1 MLCAAAAMHQ
11 IPDEKDS
18 LTMLNKMKLKIK
30 LLGAFLLVSLIPL
43 GLIAT
48 IAVNKASQA
57 LNDEAVAKF
66 TAVQETKRNHIED
79 YFSRLRTTI
88 QVIAADPYVRQC
100 LSTFNQTFEDN
111 GNSVDNENWRM
122 IVEFKEPRLKEI
134 VSENGFYDLLLI
146 SPEGNVVYTVGK
158 ASDLGMNIPG
168 SELAESSLGNA
179 FQAISQSGDENAA
192 VIGDYKTYAPSN
204 GAQAAFMVARLKDD
218 FGQYIGCVAV
228 QLPSEPINAIVQQ
241 RSGMGETGES
251 YLVGRLNGKTGLRSD
266 RVVTQGRIGDP
277 NSDLYVDLALDG
289 KSGAEVNTDNTGA
302 EEFVRYDPVTI
313 EGLNWGLITTA
324 DADEVFAAVDSLR
337 NTMLTVILVVIIGVV
352 GLALGVTALVV
363 KPIKGTVNMLKDI
376 AEGEGDLTKR
386 LPVSTQDEMGEM
398 ATWVNT
404 FMEKLQG
411 IIRDI
416 TGGVDTLSSS
426 STELSAISEQMTQG
440 ITTVSDKSNTV
451 SAAAE
456 EMSANMNNVAAA
468 MEQSATNTNMVAT
481 AAEQM
486 SATIGEIAQNAEKAR
501 GISDEAAHKASNA
514 STNMDQLG
522 AAANA
527 IGKVI
532 ETITD
537 ISEQV
542 NLLALNA
549 TIEAA
554 RAGEAGK
561 GFAVVANE
569 IKELAK
575 QTAEATGDIKEKIE
589 GIQGT
594 TSTTVGQISEITQV
608 ITDVNEVVATIAT
621 AVEEQSSATRDIAT
635 NVAQASRGI
644 QEVNENVN
652 QSSSVSGEISRDI
665 ADVSVSMNEMSTSSS
680 QVNLSAQELSKLS
693 ETLKQMVDQF
703 KV

>member
-1 MLCAAAAMHQ
+1 MRLLTYL
-11 IPDEKDS
+11 KD
-18 LTMLNKMKLKIK
+18 LKIHVK
-30 LLGAFLLVSLIPL
+30 LILSFSVMLLFMGIIGYSGYHAVNSVMDNLQEIFSVRLPSINFLLQTDRDLQQLLVAERSMIFANSRSDTFKDLISEYEDNLKQSQERWEKFKTLAVSSEEAAVIPLYDKAREEWKTISRQIVDGRIADSREGRRIALDLSLGEARVKFEEMRNHLDKLTEINLAIADQAHRAASNSFKQAVVTLLVILAVGILLGTMMAWVI
-43 GLIAT
+43 G
-48 IAVNKASQA
+48 
-57 LNDEAVAKF
+57 
-66 TAVQETKRNHIED
+66 RNI
-79 YFSRLRTTI
+79 TGP
-88 QVIAADPYVRQC
+88 V
-100 LSTFNQTFEDN
+100 
-111 GNSVDNENWRM
+111 
-122 IVEFKEPRLKEI
+122 
-134 VSENGFYDLLLI
+134 
-146 SPEGNVVYTVGK
+146 
-158 ASDLGMNIPG
+158 
-168 SELAESSLGNA
+168 
-179 FQAISQSGDENAA
+179 NAA
-192 VIGDYKTYAPSN
+192 VAG
-204 GAQAAFMVARLKDD
+204 
-218 FGQYIGCVAV
+218 
-228 QLPSEPINAIVQQ
+228 
-241 RSGMGETGES
+241 
-251 YLVGRLNGKTGLRSD
+251 
-266 RVVTQGRIGDP
+266 
-277 NSDLYVDLALDG
+277 
-289 KSGAEVNTDNTGA
+289 
-302 EEFVRYDPVTI
+302 
-313 EGLNWGLITTA
+313 
-324 DADEVFAAVDSLR
+324 
-337 NTMLTVILVVIIGVV
+337 
-352 GLALGVTALVV
+352 
-363 KPIKGTVNMLKDI
+363 LKDI
-376 AEGEGDLTKR
+376 AQGEGDLTMR
-386 LPVSTQDEMGEM
+386 LQVSSRDEVGEL
-398 ATWVNT
+398 ARWFNT
-404 FMEKLQG
+404 FIEKLQG

-416 TGGVDTLSSS
+416 AGGVETLSSS

-468 MEQSATNTNMVAT
+468 MEASATNTNMVAT

-501 GISDEAAHKASNA
+501 GISDEAAHKATSA

-522 AAANA
+522 VAANS

-575 QTAEATGDIKEKIE
+575 QTAAATQDIKEKIE

-594 TSTTVGQISEITQV
+594 TSMTVGQISEITQV
-608 ITDVNEVVATIAT
+608 ITDVSEVVATIAT
-621 AVEEQSSATRDIAT
+621 AVEEQSAATKDIAT

-652 QSSSVSGEISRDI
+652 QSSAVSAEMSRDI
-665 ADVSVSMNEMSTSSS
+665 AGVSVSMNEMSTSSS
-680 QVNLSAQELSKLS
+680 QVNLSAQELSELS

>member
-1 MLCAAAAMHQ
+1 
-11 IPDEKDS
+11 
-18 LTMLNKMKLKIK
+18 MKINLQSISSK
-30 LLGAFLLVSLIPL
+30 LIIGGVTAVLIPL
-43 GLIAT
+43 IIVGYLSFS
-48 IAVNKASQA
+48 KARTALLDLSKHQA
-57 LNDEAVAKF
+57 
-66 TAVQETKRNHIED
+66 RGI
-79 YFSRLRTTI
+79 
-88 QVIAADPYVRQC
+88 
-100 LSTFNQTFEDN
+100 
-111 GNSVDNENWRM
+111 
-122 IVEFKEPRLKEI
+122 
-134 VSENGFYDLLLI
+134 
-146 SPEGNVVYTVGK
+146 
-158 ASDLGMNIPG
+158 ASDLARMTGNILESEMNKAASMASQKRVIN
-168 SELAESSLGNA
+168 LAESVKASGVEASREQVDDVFKAIGNQFSRMGTQYQGVFIADAKGMIYTGVLENGEEYKGIDISSSDYFQRIRQGENAVIGEMFFSKATGKPVTTACAAIKTEHGEFLGALGTVIKADYFTRLIAERKIGETGYGYMIDRKGLVIAHPKADLVLKLDCTGINEMETINKRMMAGETGVEEYIFKGVAKIAGFAPVGVNGWSISATQNQDEFLAASHAIRNA
-179 FQAISQSGDENAA
+179 NIIVTLVAGLIVGVIVLFAARSIVRPINAA
-192 VIGDYKTYAPSN
+192 VAG
-204 GAQAAFMVARLKDD
+204 
-218 FGQYIGCVAV
+218 
-228 QLPSEPINAIVQQ
+228 
-241 RSGMGETGES
+241 
-251 YLVGRLNGKTGLRSD
+251 
-266 RVVTQGRIGDP
+266 
-277 NSDLYVDLALDG
+277 
-289 KSGAEVNTDNTGA
+289 
-302 EEFVRYDPVTI
+302 
-313 EGLNWGLITTA
+313 
-324 DADEVFAAVDSLR
+324 
-337 NTMLTVILVVIIGVV
+337 
-352 GLALGVTALVV
+352 
-363 KPIKGTVNMLKDI
+363 LKDI
-376 AEGEGDLTKR
+376 AQGEGDLTMR
-386 LPVSTQDEMGEM
+386 LEASSRDEVGDL
-398 ATWVNT
+398 ARWFNV
-404 FMEKLQG
+404 FIEKLQG
-411 IIRDI
+411 IIKDI
-416 TGGVDTLSSS
+416 ASGVETLSSS

-468 MEQSATNTNMVAT
+468 MEESSTNTNMVAT

-486 SATIGEIAQNAEKAR
+486 SATIDEIAQNAEKAR
-501 GISDEAAHKASNA
+501 SISDEAAHKASSA

-522 AAANA
+522 AAANS

-575 QTAEATGDIKEKIE
+575 QTAAATQDIKEKIE

-594 TSTTVGQISEITQV
+594 TSMTVGQISEITQV

-621 AVEEQSSATRDIAT
+621 AVEEQSSATKDIAS

-652 QSSSVSGEISRDI
+652 QSSTVSAEISQDI
-665 ADVSVSMNEMSTSSS
+665 AGVSVSMNEMSTSSS